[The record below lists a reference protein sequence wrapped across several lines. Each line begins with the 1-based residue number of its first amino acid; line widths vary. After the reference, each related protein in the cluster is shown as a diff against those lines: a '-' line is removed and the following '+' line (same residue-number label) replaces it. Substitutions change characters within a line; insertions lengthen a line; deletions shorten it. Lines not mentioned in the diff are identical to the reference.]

1 MGAFAYDCGE
11 RVDPAEGSFRLT
23 TGSLFVPVILS
34 SAGQNQSFFTSEL
47 TLTNR
52 GDQDVKLDY
61 TYSANRGEGSGTA
74 SDVLPA
80 GRQRVET
87 DALTYL
93 RGLGVPIPE
102 TGNRIGTLRVEA
114 RLGSEVEAVVRTTTL
129 VPDGTGGAG
138 LPGGGGG
145 GRV

>member
-11 RVDPAEGSFRLT
+11 GDPEEGSFRLT

-34 SAGQNQSFFTSEL
+34 SAGRNQSFFTSEL

-52 GDQDVKLDY
+52 GDQDVRLDY
-61 TYSANRGEGSGTA
+61 TYTADRGGGTGTA

-93 RGLGVPIPE
+93 RGLGFRFRRRA
-102 TGNRIGTLRVEA
+102 TG
-114 RLGSEVEAVVRTTTL
+114 S
-129 VPDGTGGAG
+129 
-138 LPGGGGG
+138 
-145 GRV
+145 GR